1 MLRGF
6 TDSSGVE
13 WRVWEVY
20 PLTANET
27 LTAALTSLS
36 LKNTTFAEGWLCFES
51 SFEKRRLAP
60 IPRGWE
66 FRDPAV
72 LEELRDQATPVRL
85 RNSPRPAPTSA

>member
-20 PLTANET
+20 PLAATET
-27 LTAALTSLS
+27 LTAALTTFS
-36 LKNTTFAEGWLCFES
+36 LKNTTYAEGWLCFES
-51 SFEKRRLAP
+51 SSEKRRLAP

-66 FRDPAV
+66 CRDQTV

-85 RNSPRPAPTSA
+85 RNPTRVAPM

>member
-6 TDSSGVE
+6 TDSTGVE

-20 PLTANET
+20 PLAASET

-66 FRDPAV
+66 FRDTAV
-72 LEELRDQATPVRL
+72 LEDLRDQATPVRL
-85 RNSPRPAPTSA
+85 RNPTRATPTSA